1 MITVVIIIVI
11 INIVTVVG
19 TIIFLN
25 KKNIENEEKM
35 LLNQIN
41 ENNQQNFEENKKK
54 FDEIEKTISLNA
66 KNNLLEGINNLQNKL
81 SENNEK
87 LLLRFNQLGQNLS
100 GTMNDNNQLLSKNH
114 TENSQLLTSSMN
126 NNIQKLSVRLN
137 ENNTALTGVMTENNQ
152 NLTKNINE
160 FKDGLTKNINENFEK
175 LSQKIENRLDVMNMK
190 VEERLS
196 KGFEET
202 TKTFGN
208 VLERL
213 SKIDEA
219 QKKIE
224 ALSSN
229 VVSLQDILT
238 DKKSRGIFGEIQLY
252 QILSSV
258 FGEKNDKLYQKQ
270 YKLSNGNIVDSIIFT
285 PEPLGNI
292 AVDSKFPLEN
302 YRKMFLAMGK
312 DIRVILIKLADR
324 LHNIRTLKF
333 LKRDRQIAIAQETI
347 DLYAPL
353 ANRLGVFSMKWELE
367 DQAFKYLYP
376 EEYREIVEGIAKKRE
391 ERLKFIDQIVDE
403 IKINLKKEKIVYIFV
418 DKEKLDAI
426 QENNQGIIASIN
438 PFEYVEIDE
447 ILKEKEIRNEDSFI
461 LVLDKIEDTHNL
473 GAIIRVAEAA
483 GVHGIIIPKR
493 NAAGVTPLTIKTS
506 AGAVSHIKIARV
518 TNIVQT
524 LKELKEKGMWVVGT
538 DLDTDNMYT
547 KTNLTGDMAVV
558 IGNEEKG
565 ISRLVKEECDILVKI
580 PMIGKV
586 QSLNASV
593 SAGIIIYEIIRQRL
607 EKLG

>member
-100 GTMNDNNQLLSKNH
+100 GIMNDNNQLLSKNH

-302 YRKMFLAMGK
+302 YRKMYNNDLSQIERENARK
-312 DIRVILIKLADR
+312 DFVTD
-324 LHNIRTLKF
+324 
-333 LKRDRQIAIAQETI
+333 
-347 DLYAPL
+347 
-353 ANRLGVFSMKWELE
+353 
-367 DQAFKYLYP
+367 
-376 EEYREIVEGIAKKRE
+376 
-391 ERLKFIDQIVDE
+391 
-403 IKINLKKEKIVYIFV
+403 LKKHI
-418 DKEKLDAI
+418 DAI
-426 QENNQGIIASIN
+426 SSKYIIKNETSEQAILFLPAEAIFAEINAYHTDIIEYAYKKNVRIASPTTLI
-438 PFEYVEIDE
+438 
-447 ILKEKEIRNEDSFI
+447 S
-461 LVLDKIEDTHNL
+461 VLTVIQ
-473 GAIIRVAEAA
+473 V
-483 GVHGIIIPKR
+483 
-493 NAAGVTPLTIKTS
+493 
-506 AGAVSHIKIARV
+506 
-518 TNIVQT
+518 
-524 LKELKEKGMWVVGT
+524 M
-538 DLDTDNMYT
+538 M
-547 KTNLTGDMAVV
+547 TNLERDKYA
-558 IGNEEKG
+558 N
-565 ISRLVKEECDILVKI
+565 
-580 PMIGKV
+580 
-586 QSLNASV
+586 
-593 SAGIIIYEIIRQRL
+593 IIQQEL
-607 EKLG
+607 EKLNVEFTRYRTRWDNLQKDIEKVSKDVKEINTTSNKISKRFTEISNAKFEEKTVNNNVENLKILEMEE

>member
-114 TENSQLLTSSMN
+114 TENSQLLTSNMN

-152 NLTKNINE
+152 SLTKNINE

-175 LSQKIENRLDVMNMK
+175 LSQKIENRLDAMNMK

-270 YKLSNGNIVDSIIFT
+270 YKLSNGTIVDSIIFT

-302 YRKMFLAMGK
+302 YRKMYNNDLSQIERENARK
-312 DIRVILIKLADR
+312 DFVTD
-324 LHNIRTLKF
+324 
-333 LKRDRQIAIAQETI
+333 
-347 DLYAPL
+347 
-353 ANRLGVFSMKWELE
+353 
-367 DQAFKYLYP
+367 
-376 EEYREIVEGIAKKRE
+376 
-391 ERLKFIDQIVDE
+391 
-403 IKINLKKEKIVYIFV
+403 LKKHI
-418 DKEKLDAI
+418 DAI
-426 QENNQGIIASIN
+426 SSKYIIKNETSEQAILFLPAEAIFAEINAYHTDIIEYAYKKNVRIASPTTLI
-438 PFEYVEIDE
+438 
-447 ILKEKEIRNEDSFI
+447 S
-461 LVLDKIEDTHNL
+461 VLTVIQ
-473 GAIIRVAEAA
+473 V
-483 GVHGIIIPKR
+483 
-493 NAAGVTPLTIKTS
+493 
-506 AGAVSHIKIARV
+506 
-518 TNIVQT
+518 
-524 LKELKEKGMWVVGT
+524 M
-538 DLDTDNMYT
+538 M
-547 KTNLTGDMAVV
+547 TNLERDKYA
-558 IGNEEKG
+558 N
-565 ISRLVKEECDILVKI
+565 
-580 PMIGKV
+580 
-586 QSLNASV
+586 
-593 SAGIIIYEIIRQRL
+593 IIQQEL
-607 EKLG
+607 EKLNVEFTRYRTRWDNLQKDIEKVSKDVKEINTTSNKISKRFTEISNAKFEEKVVNNNVENLKILEMEE

>member
-11 INIVTVVG
+11 INIVTVIG

-35 LLNQIN
+35 LLNQIT

-100 GTMNDNNQLLSKNH
+100 STMNDNNQLLSKNH

-137 ENNTALTGVMTENNQ
+137 ENNTILTGVMTENNQ
-152 NLTKNINE
+152 SLTKNINEFKDGLTKNINE

-270 YKLSNGNIVDSIIFT
+270 YKLSNGTIVDSIIFT

-302 YRKMFLAMGK
+302 YRKMYNNDLSQIERENARK
-312 DIRVILIKLADR
+312 DFVSD
-324 LHNIRTLKF
+324 
-333 LKRDRQIAIAQETI
+333 
-347 DLYAPL
+347 
-353 ANRLGVFSMKWELE
+353 
-367 DQAFKYLYP
+367 
-376 EEYREIVEGIAKKRE
+376 
-391 ERLKFIDQIVDE
+391 
-403 IKINLKKEKIVYIFV
+403 LKKHI
-418 DKEKLDAI
+418 DAI
-426 QENNQGIIASIN
+426 SSKYIIKNETSEQAILFLPAEAIFAEINAYHTDIIEYAYKKNVRIASPTTLI
-438 PFEYVEIDE
+438 
-447 ILKEKEIRNEDSFI
+447 S
-461 LVLDKIEDTHNL
+461 VLTVIQ
-473 GAIIRVAEAA
+473 V
-483 GVHGIIIPKR
+483 
-493 NAAGVTPLTIKTS
+493 
-506 AGAVSHIKIARV
+506 
-518 TNIVQT
+518 
-524 LKELKEKGMWVVGT
+524 M
-538 DLDTDNMYT
+538 M
-547 KTNLTGDMAVV
+547 TNLERDKYA
-558 IGNEEKG
+558 N
-565 ISRLVKEECDILVKI
+565 
-580 PMIGKV
+580 
-586 QSLNASV
+586 
-593 SAGIIIYEIIRQRL
+593 IIQQEL
-607 EKLG
+607 EKLNVEFTRYRTRWDNLQKDIEKVSKDVKEINTTSNKISKRFTEISNAKFEEKTVNNNVENLKILEMEE

>member
-25 KKNIENEEKM
+25 KKNIENEEKI

-87 LLLRFNQLGQNLS
+87 LLLGFNQLGQNLS

-160 FKDGLTKNINENFEK
+160 FKDELTKNINENFEK

-270 YKLSNGNIVDSIIFT
+270 YKLSNGTIVDSIIFT

-302 YRKMFLAMGK
+302 YRKMYNNDLSQIERENARK
-312 DIRVILIKLADR
+312 D
-324 LHNIRTLKF
+324 F
-333 LKRDRQIAIAQETI
+333 ET
-347 DLYAPL
+347 D
-353 ANRLGVFSMKWELE
+353 
-367 DQAFKYLYP
+367 
-376 EEYREIVEGIAKKRE
+376 
-391 ERLKFIDQIVDE
+391 
-403 IKINLKKEKIVYIFV
+403 LKKHI
-418 DKEKLDAI
+418 DAI
-426 QENNQGIIASIN
+426 SSKYIIKNETSEQAILFLPAEAIFAEINAYHTDIIEYAYKKNVRIASPTTLIS
-438 PFEYVEIDE
+438 V
-447 ILKEKEIRNEDSFI
+447 
-461 LVLDKIEDTHNL
+461 
-473 GAIIRVAEAA
+473 
-483 GVHGIIIPKR
+483 
-493 NAAGVTPLTIKTS
+493 LTIIQ
-506 AGAVSHIKIARV
+506 V
-518 TNIVQT
+518 
-524 LKELKEKGMWVVGT
+524 M
-538 DLDTDNMYT
+538 M
-547 KTNLTGDMAVV
+547 TNLERDKYA
-558 IGNEEKG
+558 N
-565 ISRLVKEECDILVKI
+565 
-580 PMIGKV
+580 
-586 QSLNASV
+586 
-593 SAGIIIYEIIRQRL
+593 IIQQEL
-607 EKLG
+607 EKLNVEFTRYRTRWDNLQKDIEKVSKDVKEINTTSNKISKRFTEISNAKFEEKIGNNNVENLKILEMEE

>member
-1 MITVVIIIVI
+1 MITIVIIIVI
-11 INIVTVVG
+11 INIVAVVG

-152 NLTKNINE
+152 SLTKNINE

-270 YKLSNGNIVDSIIFT
+270 YKLSNGTIVDSIIFT

-302 YRKMFLAMGK
+302 YRKMYNNELSQIERENARK
-312 DIRVILIKLADR
+312 DFVTD
-324 LHNIRTLKF
+324 
-333 LKRDRQIAIAQETI
+333 
-347 DLYAPL
+347 
-353 ANRLGVFSMKWELE
+353 
-367 DQAFKYLYP
+367 
-376 EEYREIVEGIAKKRE
+376 
-391 ERLKFIDQIVDE
+391 
-403 IKINLKKEKIVYIFV
+403 LKKHI
-418 DKEKLDAI
+418 DAI
-426 QENNQGIIASIN
+426 SSKYIIKNETSEQAILFLPAEAIFAEINAYHTDIIEYAYKKNVRIASPTTLI
-438 PFEYVEIDE
+438 
-447 ILKEKEIRNEDSFI
+447 S
-461 LVLDKIEDTHNL
+461 VLTVIQ
-473 GAIIRVAEAA
+473 V
-483 GVHGIIIPKR
+483 
-493 NAAGVTPLTIKTS
+493 
-506 AGAVSHIKIARV
+506 
-518 TNIVQT
+518 
-524 LKELKEKGMWVVGT
+524 M
-538 DLDTDNMYT
+538 M
-547 KTNLTGDMAVV
+547 TNLERDKYA
-558 IGNEEKG
+558 N
-565 ISRLVKEECDILVKI
+565 
-580 PMIGKV
+580 
-586 QSLNASV
+586 
-593 SAGIIIYEIIRQRL
+593 IIQQEL
-607 EKLG
+607 EKLNVEFTRYRTRWDNLQKDIEKVSKDVKEINTTSNKISKRFTEISNAKFEEKTVNNNVENLKILEMEE

>member
-87 LLLRFNQLGQNLS
+87 LLLRFNQLGQDLS

-152 NLTKNINE
+152 SLTKNINE

-270 YKLSNGNIVDSIIFT
+270 YKLSNGTIVDSIIFT

-302 YRKMFLAMGK
+302 YRKMYNNDLSQIERENARK
-312 DIRVILIKLADR
+312 DFVTD
-324 LHNIRTLKF
+324 
-333 LKRDRQIAIAQETI
+333 
-347 DLYAPL
+347 
-353 ANRLGVFSMKWELE
+353 
-367 DQAFKYLYP
+367 
-376 EEYREIVEGIAKKRE
+376 
-391 ERLKFIDQIVDE
+391 
-403 IKINLKKEKIVYIFV
+403 LKKHI
-418 DKEKLDAI
+418 DAI
-426 QENNQGIIASIN
+426 SSKYIIKNETSEQAILFLPAEAIFAEINAYHTDIIEYAYKKNVRIASPTTLI
-438 PFEYVEIDE
+438 
-447 ILKEKEIRNEDSFI
+447 S
-461 LVLDKIEDTHNL
+461 VLTVIQ
-473 GAIIRVAEAA
+473 V
-483 GVHGIIIPKR
+483 
-493 NAAGVTPLTIKTS
+493 
-506 AGAVSHIKIARV
+506 
-518 TNIVQT
+518 
-524 LKELKEKGMWVVGT
+524 M
-538 DLDTDNMYT
+538 M
-547 KTNLTGDMAVV
+547 TNLERDKYA
-558 IGNEEKG
+558 N
-565 ISRLVKEECDILVKI
+565 
-580 PMIGKV
+580 
-586 QSLNASV
+586 
-593 SAGIIIYEIIRQRL
+593 IIQQEL
-607 EKLG
+607 EKLNVEFTRYRTRWDNLQKDIEKVSKDVKEINTTSNKISKRFTEISNAKFEEKTVNNNVENLKILEMEE

>member
-302 YRKMFLAMGK
+302 YRKMYNNDLSQIERENARK
-312 DIRVILIKLADR
+312 DFVTD
-324 LHNIRTLKF
+324 
-333 LKRDRQIAIAQETI
+333 
-347 DLYAPL
+347 
-353 ANRLGVFSMKWELE
+353 
-367 DQAFKYLYP
+367 
-376 EEYREIVEGIAKKRE
+376 
-391 ERLKFIDQIVDE
+391 
-403 IKINLKKEKIVYIFV
+403 LKKHI
-418 DKEKLDAI
+418 DAI
-426 QENNQGIIASIN
+426 SSKYIIKNETSEQAILFLPAEAIFAEINAYHTDIIEYAYKKNVRIASPTTLI
-438 PFEYVEIDE
+438 
-447 ILKEKEIRNEDSFI
+447 S
-461 LVLDKIEDTHNL
+461 VLTVIQ
-473 GAIIRVAEAA
+473 V
-483 GVHGIIIPKR
+483 
-493 NAAGVTPLTIKTS
+493 
-506 AGAVSHIKIARV
+506 
-518 TNIVQT
+518 
-524 LKELKEKGMWVVGT
+524 M
-538 DLDTDNMYT
+538 M
-547 KTNLTGDMAVV
+547 TNLERDKYA
-558 IGNEEKG
+558 N
-565 ISRLVKEECDILVKI
+565 
-580 PMIGKV
+580 
-586 QSLNASV
+586 
-593 SAGIIIYEIIRQRL
+593 IIQQEL
-607 EKLG
+607 EKLNVEFTRYRTRWDNLQKDIEKVSKDVKEINTTSNKISKRFTEISNAKFEEKIGNNNVENLKILEMEE

>member
-175 LSQKIENRLDVMNMK
+175 LSQKIENRLDAMNMK

-213 SKIDEA
+213 GKIDEA

-302 YRKMFLAMGK
+302 YRKMYNNDLSQIERENARK
-312 DIRVILIKLADR
+312 DFVTD
-324 LHNIRTLKF
+324 
-333 LKRDRQIAIAQETI
+333 
-347 DLYAPL
+347 
-353 ANRLGVFSMKWELE
+353 
-367 DQAFKYLYP
+367 
-376 EEYREIVEGIAKKRE
+376 
-391 ERLKFIDQIVDE
+391 
-403 IKINLKKEKIVYIFV
+403 LKKHI
-418 DKEKLDAI
+418 DAI
-426 QENNQGIIASIN
+426 SSKYIIKNETSEQAILFLPAEAIFAEINAYHTDIIEYAYKKNVRIASPTTLI
-438 PFEYVEIDE
+438 
-447 ILKEKEIRNEDSFI
+447 S
-461 LVLDKIEDTHNL
+461 VLTVIQ
-473 GAIIRVAEAA
+473 V
-483 GVHGIIIPKR
+483 
-493 NAAGVTPLTIKTS
+493 
-506 AGAVSHIKIARV
+506 
-518 TNIVQT
+518 
-524 LKELKEKGMWVVGT
+524 M
-538 DLDTDNMYT
+538 M
-547 KTNLTGDMAVV
+547 TNLERDKYA
-558 IGNEEKG
+558 N
-565 ISRLVKEECDILVKI
+565 
-580 PMIGKV
+580 
-586 QSLNASV
+586 
-593 SAGIIIYEIIRQRL
+593 IIQQEL
-607 EKLG
+607 EKLNVEFARYRTRWDNLQKDIEKVSKDVKEINTTSNKISKRFTEISNAKFEEKVVNNNVENLKILEMEE

>member
-11 INIVTVVG
+11 INIVTVIG

-100 GTMNDNNQLLSKNH
+100 STMNDNNQLLSKNH

-137 ENNTALTGVMTENNQ
+137 ENNTILTGVMTENNQ
-152 NLTKNINE
+152 SLTKNINE

-175 LSQKIENRLDVMNMK
+175 LSQKIENRLDAMNMK

-270 YKLSNGNIVDSIIFT
+270 YKLSNGTIVDSIIFT

-302 YRKMFLAMGK
+302 YRKMYNNDLSQIERENARK
-312 DIRVILIKLADR
+312 DFVTD
-324 LHNIRTLKF
+324 
-333 LKRDRQIAIAQETI
+333 
-347 DLYAPL
+347 
-353 ANRLGVFSMKWELE
+353 
-367 DQAFKYLYP
+367 
-376 EEYREIVEGIAKKRE
+376 
-391 ERLKFIDQIVDE
+391 
-403 IKINLKKEKIVYIFV
+403 LKKHI
-418 DKEKLDAI
+418 DAI
-426 QENNQGIIASIN
+426 SSKYIIKNETSEQAILFLPAEAIFAEINAYHTDIIEYAYKKNVRIASPTTLI
-438 PFEYVEIDE
+438 
-447 ILKEKEIRNEDSFI
+447 S
-461 LVLDKIEDTHNL
+461 VLTVIQ
-473 GAIIRVAEAA
+473 V
-483 GVHGIIIPKR
+483 
-493 NAAGVTPLTIKTS
+493 
-506 AGAVSHIKIARV
+506 
-518 TNIVQT
+518 
-524 LKELKEKGMWVVGT
+524 M
-538 DLDTDNMYT
+538 M
-547 KTNLTGDMAVV
+547 TNLERDKYA
-558 IGNEEKG
+558 N
-565 ISRLVKEECDILVKI
+565 
-580 PMIGKV
+580 
-586 QSLNASV
+586 
-593 SAGIIIYEIIRQRL
+593 IIQQEL
-607 EKLG
+607 EKLNVEFTRYRTRWDNLQKDIEKVSKDVKEINTTSNKISKRFTEISNAKFEEKTVNNNVENLKILEMEE

>member
-175 LSQKIENRLDVMNMK
+175 LSQKIENRLDAMNMK

-224 ALSSN
+224 DLSSN

-270 YKLSNGNIVDSIIFT
+270 YKLSNGTIVDSIIFT

-302 YRKMFLAMGK
+302 YRKMYNNDLSQIERENARK
-312 DIRVILIKLADR
+312 DFVSD
-324 LHNIRTLKF
+324 
-333 LKRDRQIAIAQETI
+333 
-347 DLYAPL
+347 
-353 ANRLGVFSMKWELE
+353 
-367 DQAFKYLYP
+367 
-376 EEYREIVEGIAKKRE
+376 
-391 ERLKFIDQIVDE
+391 
-403 IKINLKKEKIVYIFV
+403 LKKHI
-418 DKEKLDAI
+418 DAI
-426 QENNQGIIASIN
+426 SSKYIIKNETSEQAILFLPAEAIFAEINAYHTDIIEYAYKKNVRIASPTTLI
-438 PFEYVEIDE
+438 
-447 ILKEKEIRNEDSFI
+447 S
-461 LVLDKIEDTHNL
+461 VLTVIQ
-473 GAIIRVAEAA
+473 V
-483 GVHGIIIPKR
+483 
-493 NAAGVTPLTIKTS
+493 
-506 AGAVSHIKIARV
+506 
-518 TNIVQT
+518 
-524 LKELKEKGMWVVGT
+524 M
-538 DLDTDNMYT
+538 M
-547 KTNLTGDMAVV
+547 TNLERDKYA
-558 IGNEEKG
+558 N
-565 ISRLVKEECDILVKI
+565 
-580 PMIGKV
+580 
-586 QSLNASV
+586 
-593 SAGIIIYEIIRQRL
+593 IIQQEL
-607 EKLG
+607 EKLNVEFTRYRTRWDNLQKDIEKVSKDVKEINTTSNKISKRFTEISNAKFEEKTLNNNVENLKILEMEE

>member
-87 LLLRFNQLGQNLS
+87 LLLGFNQLGQNLS

-175 LSQKIENRLDVMNMK
+175 LSQKIENRLDAMNMK

-270 YKLSNGNIVDSIIFT
+270 YKLSNGTIVDSIIFT

-302 YRKMFLAMGK
+302 YRKMYNNDLSQIERENARK
-312 DIRVILIKLADR
+312 DFVTD
-324 LHNIRTLKF
+324 
-333 LKRDRQIAIAQETI
+333 
-347 DLYAPL
+347 
-353 ANRLGVFSMKWELE
+353 
-367 DQAFKYLYP
+367 
-376 EEYREIVEGIAKKRE
+376 
-391 ERLKFIDQIVDE
+391 
-403 IKINLKKEKIVYIFV
+403 LKKHIDAMSSKYII
-418 DKEKLDAI
+418 KNETSEQAI
-426 QENNQGIIASIN
+426 LFLPAEAIFAEINAYHTDIIEYAYKKNVRIAS
-438 PFEYVEIDE
+438 PTT
-447 ILKEKEIRNEDSFI
+447 
-461 LVLDKIEDTHNL
+461 LVS
-473 GAIIRVAEAA
+473 V
-483 GVHGIIIPKR
+483 
-493 NAAGVTPLTIKTS
+493 LTVIQ
-506 AGAVSHIKIARV
+506 V
-518 TNIVQT
+518 
-524 LKELKEKGMWVVGT
+524 M
-538 DLDTDNMYT
+538 M
-547 KTNLTGDMAVV
+547 TNLERDKYA
-558 IGNEEKG
+558 N
-565 ISRLVKEECDILVKI
+565 
-580 PMIGKV
+580 
-586 QSLNASV
+586 
-593 SAGIIIYEIIRQRL
+593 IIQQEL
-607 EKLG
+607 EKLNVEFTRYRTRWDNLQKDIEKVSKDVKEINTTSNKISKRFTEISNAKFEEKTVNNNVENLKILEMEE

>member
-87 LLLRFNQLGQNLS
+87 LLLGFNQLGQNLS

-270 YKLSNGNIVDSIIFT
+270 YKLSNGTIVDSIIFT

-302 YRKMFLAMGK
+302 YRKMYNNDLSQIERENARK
-312 DIRVILIKLADR
+312 DFVTD
-324 LHNIRTLKF
+324 
-333 LKRDRQIAIAQETI
+333 
-347 DLYAPL
+347 
-353 ANRLGVFSMKWELE
+353 
-367 DQAFKYLYP
+367 
-376 EEYREIVEGIAKKRE
+376 
-391 ERLKFIDQIVDE
+391 
-403 IKINLKKEKIVYIFV
+403 LKKHI
-418 DKEKLDAI
+418 DAI
-426 QENNQGIIASIN
+426 SSKYIIKNETSEQAILFLPAEAIFAEINAYHTDIIEYAYKKNVRIASPTTLI
-438 PFEYVEIDE
+438 
-447 ILKEKEIRNEDSFI
+447 S
-461 LVLDKIEDTHNL
+461 VLTVIQ
-473 GAIIRVAEAA
+473 V
-483 GVHGIIIPKR
+483 
-493 NAAGVTPLTIKTS
+493 
-506 AGAVSHIKIARV
+506 
-518 TNIVQT
+518 
-524 LKELKEKGMWVVGT
+524 M
-538 DLDTDNMYT
+538 M
-547 KTNLTGDMAVV
+547 TNLERDKYA
-558 IGNEEKG
+558 N
-565 ISRLVKEECDILVKI
+565 
-580 PMIGKV
+580 
-586 QSLNASV
+586 
-593 SAGIIIYEIIRQRL
+593 IIQQEL
-607 EKLG
+607 EKLNVEFTRYRTRWDNLQKDIEKVSKDVKEINTTSNKISKRFTEISNAKFEEKIGNNNVENLKILGMEE

>member
-114 TENSQLLTSSMN
+114 TENSQLLTSNMN

-152 NLTKNINE
+152 SLTKNINE

-175 LSQKIENRLDVMNMK
+175 LSQKIENRLDAMNMK

-270 YKLSNGNIVDSIIFT
+270 YKLSNGTIVDSIIFT

-302 YRKMFLAMGK
+302 YRKMYNNDLSQIERENARK
-312 DIRVILIKLADR
+312 DFVTD
-324 LHNIRTLKF
+324 
-333 LKRDRQIAIAQETI
+333 
-347 DLYAPL
+347 
-353 ANRLGVFSMKWELE
+353 
-367 DQAFKYLYP
+367 
-376 EEYREIVEGIAKKRE
+376 
-391 ERLKFIDQIVDE
+391 
-403 IKINLKKEKIVYIFV
+403 LKKHI
-418 DKEKLDAI
+418 DAI
-426 QENNQGIIASIN
+426 SSKYIIKNETSEQAILFLPAEAIFAEINAYHTDIIEYAYKKNVRIASPTTLI
-438 PFEYVEIDE
+438 
-447 ILKEKEIRNEDSFI
+447 S
-461 LVLDKIEDTHNL
+461 VLTVIQ
-473 GAIIRVAEAA
+473 V
-483 GVHGIIIPKR
+483 
-493 NAAGVTPLTIKTS
+493 
-506 AGAVSHIKIARV
+506 
-518 TNIVQT
+518 
-524 LKELKEKGMWVVGT
+524 M
-538 DLDTDNMYT
+538 M
-547 KTNLTGDMAVV
+547 TNLERDKYA
-558 IGNEEKG
+558 N
-565 ISRLVKEECDILVKI
+565 
-580 PMIGKV
+580 
-586 QSLNASV
+586 
-593 SAGIIIYEIIRQRL
+593 IIQQEL
-607 EKLG
+607 EKLNVEFTRYRTRWDNLQKDIEKVSKDVKEINTTSNKISKRFTEISNAKFEEKIGNNNVENLKILEMEE

>member
-19 TIIFLN
+19 TIIFLD

-302 YRKMFLAMGK
+302 YRKMYNNDLSQIERENARK
-312 DIRVILIKLADR
+312 DFVTD
-324 LHNIRTLKF
+324 
-333 LKRDRQIAIAQETI
+333 
-347 DLYAPL
+347 
-353 ANRLGVFSMKWELE
+353 
-367 DQAFKYLYP
+367 
-376 EEYREIVEGIAKKRE
+376 
-391 ERLKFIDQIVDE
+391 
-403 IKINLKKEKIVYIFV
+403 LKKHI
-418 DKEKLDAI
+418 DAI
-426 QENNQGIIASIN
+426 SSKYIIKNETSEQAILFLPAEAIFAEINAYHTDIIEYAYKKNVRIASPTTLI
-438 PFEYVEIDE
+438 
-447 ILKEKEIRNEDSFI
+447 S
-461 LVLDKIEDTHNL
+461 VLTVIQ
-473 GAIIRVAEAA
+473 V
-483 GVHGIIIPKR
+483 
-493 NAAGVTPLTIKTS
+493 
-506 AGAVSHIKIARV
+506 
-518 TNIVQT
+518 
-524 LKELKEKGMWVVGT
+524 M
-538 DLDTDNMYT
+538 M
-547 KTNLTGDMAVV
+547 TNLERDKYA
-558 IGNEEKG
+558 N
-565 ISRLVKEECDILVKI
+565 
-580 PMIGKV
+580 
-586 QSLNASV
+586 
-593 SAGIIIYEIIRQRL
+593 IIQQEL
-607 EKLG
+607 EKLNVEFTRYRTRWDNLQKDIEKVSKDVKEINTTSNKISKRFTEISNAKFEEKVVNNNVENLKILEMEE

>member
-11 INIVTVVG
+11 INIVTVIG

-41 ENNQQNFEENKKK
+41 ENNHQNFEENKKK

-87 LLLRFNQLGQNLS
+87 LLLGFNQLGQNLS

-270 YKLSNGNIVDSIIFT
+270 YKLSNGTIVDSIIFT

-302 YRKMFLAMGK
+302 YRKMYNNDLSQIERENARK
-312 DIRVILIKLADR
+312 DFVTD
-324 LHNIRTLKF
+324 
-333 LKRDRQIAIAQETI
+333 
-347 DLYAPL
+347 
-353 ANRLGVFSMKWELE
+353 
-367 DQAFKYLYP
+367 
-376 EEYREIVEGIAKKRE
+376 
-391 ERLKFIDQIVDE
+391 
-403 IKINLKKEKIVYIFV
+403 LKKHI
-418 DKEKLDAI
+418 DAI
-426 QENNQGIIASIN
+426 SSKYIIKNETSEQAILFLPAEAIFAEINAYHTDIIEYAYKKNVRIASPTTLI
-438 PFEYVEIDE
+438 
-447 ILKEKEIRNEDSFI
+447 S
-461 LVLDKIEDTHNL
+461 VLTVIQ
-473 GAIIRVAEAA
+473 V
-483 GVHGIIIPKR
+483 
-493 NAAGVTPLTIKTS
+493 
-506 AGAVSHIKIARV
+506 
-518 TNIVQT
+518 
-524 LKELKEKGMWVVGT
+524 M
-538 DLDTDNMYT
+538 M
-547 KTNLTGDMAVV
+547 TNLERDKYA
-558 IGNEEKG
+558 N
-565 ISRLVKEECDILVKI
+565 
-580 PMIGKV
+580 
-586 QSLNASV
+586 
-593 SAGIIIYEIIRQRL
+593 IIQQEL
-607 EKLG
+607 EKLNVEFTRYRTRWDNLQKDIEKVSKDVKEINTTSNKISKRFTEISNAKFEEKTVNNNVENLKILEMEE

>member
-1 MITVVIIIVI
+1 MIVIVIVVAI
-11 INIVTVVG
+11 INIFTVVG

-25 KKNIENEEKM
+25 KKNIKNEEKM
-35 LLNQIN
+35 LLSQIN

-87 LLLRFNQLGQNLS
+87 LLLRFNELGQNLS

-114 TENSQLLTSSMN
+114 TENSQFLTSSMN

-137 ENNTALTGVMTENNQ
+137 ENNTALTGVMNENNQ

-160 FKDGLTKNINENFEK
+160 FKDGLTQNINENFEK

-202 TKTFGN
+202 TKTFGS

-270 YKLSNGNIVDSIIFT
+270 YKLSNGTIVDSIIFT

-292 AVDSKFPLEN
+292 TVDSKFPLEN
-302 YRKMFLAMGK
+302 YRKMYNNELSQIERKNARK
-312 DIRVILIKLADR
+312 DFVSD
-324 LHNIRTLKF
+324 
-333 LKRDRQIAIAQETI
+333 
-347 DLYAPL
+347 
-353 ANRLGVFSMKWELE
+353 
-367 DQAFKYLYP
+367 
-376 EEYREIVEGIAKKRE
+376 
-391 ERLKFIDQIVDE
+391 
-403 IKINLKKEKIVYIFV
+403 LKKHI
-418 DKEKLDAI
+418 DAI
-426 QENNQGIIASIN
+426 SSKYIIKNETSEQAILFLPAEAIFAEINAYHTDIIEYAYKKNVRIASPTTLI
-438 PFEYVEIDE
+438 
-447 ILKEKEIRNEDSFI
+447 S
-461 LVLDKIEDTHNL
+461 VLTVIQ
-473 GAIIRVAEAA
+473 V
-483 GVHGIIIPKR
+483 
-493 NAAGVTPLTIKTS
+493 
-506 AGAVSHIKIARV
+506 
-518 TNIVQT
+518 
-524 LKELKEKGMWVVGT
+524 M
-538 DLDTDNMYT
+538 M
-547 KTNLTGDMAVV
+547 TNLERDKYA
-558 IGNEEKG
+558 N
-565 ISRLVKEECDILVKI
+565 
-580 PMIGKV
+580 
-586 QSLNASV
+586 
-593 SAGIIIYEIIRQRL
+593 IIQQEL
-607 EKLG
+607 EKLNVEFTRYRTRWDNLQKDIEKVSKDVKEINTTSNKISKRFTEISNAKFEEKIGNNNVENLKILEMEE

>member
-11 INIVTVVG
+11 INIVAVVG

-302 YRKMFLAMGK
+302 YRKMYNNDLSQIERENARKDFVTDLKKHIDAISSKYIIKNETSEQAILFLPAEAIFAEINAYHTDIIEYAYKKNVRIASPTTLISVLTVIQVMMTNLERDKYANIIQQELEKLNVEFTRYRTRWDNLQK
-312 DIRVILIKLADR
+312 DIEKVSKDVKEINTTSNKISKRFTEISNA
-324 LHNIRTLKF
+324 KF
-333 LKRDRQIAIAQETI
+333 E
-347 DLYAPL
+347 
-353 ANRLGVFSMKWELE
+353 
-367 DQAFKYLYP
+367 
-376 EEYREIVEGIAKKRE
+376 
-391 ERLKFIDQIVDE
+391 
-403 IKINLKKEKIVYIFV
+403 EKIVNNNV
-418 DKEKLDAI
+418 
-426 QENNQGIIASIN
+426 ENLK
-438 PFEYVEIDE
+438 
-447 ILKEKEIRNEDSFI
+447 ILE
-461 LVLDKIEDTHNL
+461 
-473 GAIIRVAEAA
+473 
-483 GVHGIIIPKR
+483 
-493 NAAGVTPLTIKTS
+493 
-506 AGAVSHIKIARV
+506 
-518 TNIVQT
+518 
-524 LKELKEKGMWVVGT
+524 M
-538 DLDTDNMYT
+538 
-547 KTNLTGDMAVV
+547 
-558 IGNEEKG
+558 EE
-565 ISRLVKEECDILVKI
+565 
-580 PMIGKV
+580 
-586 QSLNASV
+586 
-593 SAGIIIYEIIRQRL
+593 
-607 EKLG
+607 

>member
-87 LLLRFNQLGQNLS
+87 LLLGFNQLGQNLS

-114 TENSQLLTSSMN
+114 TENSQFLTSSMN

-175 LSQKIENRLDVMNMK
+175 LSQKIENRLDAMNMK

-270 YKLSNGNIVDSIIFT
+270 YKLSNGTIVDSIIFT

-302 YRKMFLAMGK
+302 YRKMYNNDLSQIERENARK
-312 DIRVILIKLADR
+312 DFVTD
-324 LHNIRTLKF
+324 
-333 LKRDRQIAIAQETI
+333 
-347 DLYAPL
+347 
-353 ANRLGVFSMKWELE
+353 
-367 DQAFKYLYP
+367 
-376 EEYREIVEGIAKKRE
+376 
-391 ERLKFIDQIVDE
+391 
-403 IKINLKKEKIVYIFV
+403 LKKHI
-418 DKEKLDAI
+418 DAI
-426 QENNQGIIASIN
+426 SSKYIIKNETSEQAILFLPAEAIFAEINAYHTDIIEYAYKKNVRIASPTTLI
-438 PFEYVEIDE
+438 
-447 ILKEKEIRNEDSFI
+447 S
-461 LVLDKIEDTHNL
+461 VLTVIQ
-473 GAIIRVAEAA
+473 V
-483 GVHGIIIPKR
+483 
-493 NAAGVTPLTIKTS
+493 
-506 AGAVSHIKIARV
+506 
-518 TNIVQT
+518 
-524 LKELKEKGMWVVGT
+524 M
-538 DLDTDNMYT
+538 M
-547 KTNLTGDMAVV
+547 TNLERDKYA
-558 IGNEEKG
+558 N
-565 ISRLVKEECDILVKI
+565 
-580 PMIGKV
+580 
-586 QSLNASV
+586 
-593 SAGIIIYEIIRQRL
+593 IIQQEL
-607 EKLG
+607 EKLNVEFTRYRTRWDNLQKDIEKVSKDVKEINTTSNKISKRFTEISNAKFEEKTVNNNVENLKILEMEE

>member
-1 MITVVIIIVI
+1 MITAVIIIVI
-11 INIVTVVG
+11 INIVTVIG

-35 LLNQIN
+35 LLNQIT

-100 GTMNDNNQLLSKNH
+100 STMNDNNQLLSKNH

-270 YKLSNGNIVDSIIFT
+270 YKLSNGTIVDSIIFT

-302 YRKMFLAMGK
+302 YRKMYNNDLSQIERENARK
-312 DIRVILIKLADR
+312 DFVTD
-324 LHNIRTLKF
+324 
-333 LKRDRQIAIAQETI
+333 
-347 DLYAPL
+347 
-353 ANRLGVFSMKWELE
+353 
-367 DQAFKYLYP
+367 
-376 EEYREIVEGIAKKRE
+376 
-391 ERLKFIDQIVDE
+391 
-403 IKINLKKEKIVYIFV
+403 LKKHI
-418 DKEKLDAI
+418 DAI
-426 QENNQGIIASIN
+426 SSKYIIKNETSEQAILFLPAEAIFAEINAYHTDIIEYAYKKNVRIASPTTLI
-438 PFEYVEIDE
+438 
-447 ILKEKEIRNEDSFI
+447 S
-461 LVLDKIEDTHNL
+461 VLTVIQ
-473 GAIIRVAEAA
+473 V
-483 GVHGIIIPKR
+483 
-493 NAAGVTPLTIKTS
+493 
-506 AGAVSHIKIARV
+506 
-518 TNIVQT
+518 
-524 LKELKEKGMWVVGT
+524 M
-538 DLDTDNMYT
+538 M
-547 KTNLTGDMAVV
+547 TNLERDKYA
-558 IGNEEKG
+558 N
-565 ISRLVKEECDILVKI
+565 
-580 PMIGKV
+580 
-586 QSLNASV
+586 
-593 SAGIIIYEIIRQRL
+593 IIQQEL
-607 EKLG
+607 EKLNVEFTRYRTRWDNLQKDIEKVSKDVKEINTTSNKISKRFTEISNAKFEEKTVTNNVENLKILEMEE

>member
-11 INIVTVVG
+11 INIVTVIG

-35 LLNQIN
+35 LLNQIT

-100 GTMNDNNQLLSKNH
+100 STMNDNNQLLSKNH

-137 ENNTALTGVMTENNQ
+137 ENNTILTGVMTENNQ
-152 NLTKNINE
+152 SLTKNINE

-302 YRKMFLAMGK
+302 YRKMYNNDLSQIERENARK
-312 DIRVILIKLADR
+312 DFVTD
-324 LHNIRTLKF
+324 
-333 LKRDRQIAIAQETI
+333 
-347 DLYAPL
+347 
-353 ANRLGVFSMKWELE
+353 
-367 DQAFKYLYP
+367 
-376 EEYREIVEGIAKKRE
+376 
-391 ERLKFIDQIVDE
+391 
-403 IKINLKKEKIVYIFV
+403 LKKHI
-418 DKEKLDAI
+418 DAI
-426 QENNQGIIASIN
+426 SSKYIIKNETSEQAILFLPAEAIFAEINAYHTDIIEYAYKKNVRIASPTTLI
-438 PFEYVEIDE
+438 
-447 ILKEKEIRNEDSFI
+447 S
-461 LVLDKIEDTHNL
+461 VLTVIQ
-473 GAIIRVAEAA
+473 V
-483 GVHGIIIPKR
+483 
-493 NAAGVTPLTIKTS
+493 
-506 AGAVSHIKIARV
+506 
-518 TNIVQT
+518 
-524 LKELKEKGMWVVGT
+524 M
-538 DLDTDNMYT
+538 M
-547 KTNLTGDMAVV
+547 TNLERDKYA
-558 IGNEEKG
+558 N
-565 ISRLVKEECDILVKI
+565 
-580 PMIGKV
+580 
-586 QSLNASV
+586 
-593 SAGIIIYEIIRQRL
+593 IIQQEL
-607 EKLG
+607 EKLNVEFTRYRTRWDNLQKDIEKVSKDVKEINTTSNKISKRFTEISNAKFEEKTVNNNVENLKILEMEE

>member
-11 INIVTVVG
+11 INIVTVIG

-35 LLNQIN
+35 LLNQIT

-100 GTMNDNNQLLSKNH
+100 STMNDNNQLLSKNH

-137 ENNTALTGVMTENNQ
+137 ENNTILTGVMTENNQ
-152 NLTKNINE
+152 SLTKNINE

-175 LSQKIENRLDVMNMK
+175 LSQKIENRLDIMNMK

-270 YKLSNGNIVDSIIFT
+270 YKLSNGTIVDSIIFT

-302 YRKMFLAMGK
+302 YRKMYNNDLSQIERENARK
-312 DIRVILIKLADR
+312 DFVTD
-324 LHNIRTLKF
+324 
-333 LKRDRQIAIAQETI
+333 
-347 DLYAPL
+347 
-353 ANRLGVFSMKWELE
+353 
-367 DQAFKYLYP
+367 
-376 EEYREIVEGIAKKRE
+376 
-391 ERLKFIDQIVDE
+391 
-403 IKINLKKEKIVYIFV
+403 LKKHI
-418 DKEKLDAI
+418 DAI
-426 QENNQGIIASIN
+426 SSKYIIKNETSEQAILFLPAEAIFAEINAYHTDIIEYAYKKNVRIASPTTLI
-438 PFEYVEIDE
+438 
-447 ILKEKEIRNEDSFI
+447 S
-461 LVLDKIEDTHNL
+461 VLTVIQ
-473 GAIIRVAEAA
+473 V
-483 GVHGIIIPKR
+483 
-493 NAAGVTPLTIKTS
+493 
-506 AGAVSHIKIARV
+506 
-518 TNIVQT
+518 
-524 LKELKEKGMWVVGT
+524 M
-538 DLDTDNMYT
+538 M
-547 KTNLTGDMAVV
+547 TNLERDKYA
-558 IGNEEKG
+558 N
-565 ISRLVKEECDILVKI
+565 
-580 PMIGKV
+580 
-586 QSLNASV
+586 
-593 SAGIIIYEIIRQRL
+593 IIQQEL
-607 EKLG
+607 EKLNVEFTRYRTRWDNLQKDIEKVSKDVKEINTTSNKISKRFTEISNAKFEEKTVNNNVENLKILEMEE

>member
-25 KKNIENEEKM
+25 KKNIENEKKM

-114 TENSQLLTSSMN
+114 TENSQFLTSSMN

-270 YKLSNGNIVDSIIFT
+270 YKLSNGTIVDSIIFT

-302 YRKMFLAMGK
+302 YRKMYNNDLSQIERENARK
-312 DIRVILIKLADR
+312 DFVTD
-324 LHNIRTLKF
+324 
-333 LKRDRQIAIAQETI
+333 
-347 DLYAPL
+347 
-353 ANRLGVFSMKWELE
+353 
-367 DQAFKYLYP
+367 
-376 EEYREIVEGIAKKRE
+376 
-391 ERLKFIDQIVDE
+391 
-403 IKINLKKEKIVYIFV
+403 LKKHI
-418 DKEKLDAI
+418 DAI
-426 QENNQGIIASIN
+426 SSKYIIKNETSEQAILFLPAEAIFAEINAYHTDIIEYAYKKNVRIASPTTLI
-438 PFEYVEIDE
+438 
-447 ILKEKEIRNEDSFI
+447 S
-461 LVLDKIEDTHNL
+461 VLTVIQ
-473 GAIIRVAEAA
+473 V
-483 GVHGIIIPKR
+483 
-493 NAAGVTPLTIKTS
+493 
-506 AGAVSHIKIARV
+506 
-518 TNIVQT
+518 
-524 LKELKEKGMWVVGT
+524 M
-538 DLDTDNMYT
+538 M
-547 KTNLTGDMAVV
+547 TNLERDKYA
-558 IGNEEKG
+558 N
-565 ISRLVKEECDILVKI
+565 
-580 PMIGKV
+580 
-586 QSLNASV
+586 
-593 SAGIIIYEIIRQRL
+593 IIQQEL
-607 EKLG
+607 EKLNVEFTRYRTRWDNLQKDIEKVSKDVKEINTTSNKISKRFTEISNAKFEEKTVNNNVENLKILEMEE

>member
-190 VEERLS
+190 VEKRLS

-270 YKLSNGNIVDSIIFT
+270 YKLSNGTIVDSIIFT

-302 YRKMFLAMGK
+302 YRKMYNNDLSQIERENARK
-312 DIRVILIKLADR
+312 DFVTD
-324 LHNIRTLKF
+324 
-333 LKRDRQIAIAQETI
+333 
-347 DLYAPL
+347 
-353 ANRLGVFSMKWELE
+353 
-367 DQAFKYLYP
+367 
-376 EEYREIVEGIAKKRE
+376 
-391 ERLKFIDQIVDE
+391 
-403 IKINLKKEKIVYIFV
+403 LKKHI
-418 DKEKLDAI
+418 DAI
-426 QENNQGIIASIN
+426 SSKYIIKNETSEQAILFLPAEAIFAEINAYHTDIIEYAYKKNVRIASPTTLI
-438 PFEYVEIDE
+438 
-447 ILKEKEIRNEDSFI
+447 S
-461 LVLDKIEDTHNL
+461 VLTVIQ
-473 GAIIRVAEAA
+473 V
-483 GVHGIIIPKR
+483 
-493 NAAGVTPLTIKTS
+493 
-506 AGAVSHIKIARV
+506 
-518 TNIVQT
+518 
-524 LKELKEKGMWVVGT
+524 M
-538 DLDTDNMYT
+538 M
-547 KTNLTGDMAVV
+547 TNLERDKYA
-558 IGNEEKG
+558 N
-565 ISRLVKEECDILVKI
+565 
-580 PMIGKV
+580 
-586 QSLNASV
+586 
-593 SAGIIIYEIIRQRL
+593 IIQQEL
-607 EKLG
+607 EKLNVEFTRYRTRWDNLQKDIEKVSKDVKEINTTSNKISKRFTEISNAKFEEKIGNNNVENLKILEMEE

>member
-1 MITVVIIIVI
+1 M
-11 INIVTVVG
+11 
-19 TIIFLN
+19 
-25 KKNIENEEKM
+25 
-35 LLNQIN
+35 
-41 ENNQQNFEENKKK
+41 
-54 FDEIEKTISLNA
+54 
-66 KNNLLEGINNLQNKL
+66 LEGINNLQNKL

-175 LSQKIENRLDVMNMK
+175 LSQKIENRLDAMNMK

-302 YRKMFLAMGK
+302 YRKMYNNDLSQIERENARK
-312 DIRVILIKLADR
+312 DFVTD
-324 LHNIRTLKF
+324 
-333 LKRDRQIAIAQETI
+333 
-347 DLYAPL
+347 
-353 ANRLGVFSMKWELE
+353 
-367 DQAFKYLYP
+367 
-376 EEYREIVEGIAKKRE
+376 
-391 ERLKFIDQIVDE
+391 
-403 IKINLKKEKIVYIFV
+403 LKKHI
-418 DKEKLDAI
+418 DAI
-426 QENNQGIIASIN
+426 SSKYIIKNETSEQAILFLPAEAIFAEINAYHTDIIEYAYKKNVRIAS
-438 PFEYVEIDE
+438 PTT
-447 ILKEKEIRNEDSFI
+447 
-461 LVLDKIEDTHNL
+461 LVS
-473 GAIIRVAEAA
+473 V
-483 GVHGIIIPKR
+483 
-493 NAAGVTPLTIKTS
+493 LTVIQ
-506 AGAVSHIKIARV
+506 V
-518 TNIVQT
+518 
-524 LKELKEKGMWVVGT
+524 M
-538 DLDTDNMYT
+538 M
-547 KTNLTGDMAVV
+547 TNLERDKYA
-558 IGNEEKG
+558 N
-565 ISRLVKEECDILVKI
+565 
-580 PMIGKV
+580 
-586 QSLNASV
+586 
-593 SAGIIIYEIIRQRL
+593 IIQQEL
-607 EKLG
+607 EKLNVEFTRYRTRWDNLQKDIEKVSKDVKEINTTSNKISKRFTEISNAKFEEKTVNNNVENLKILEMEE